1 MPRGVCAAG
10 AARARRVR
18 LRLQGKGEAHVTT
31 RVVREAACPWRKQ
44 ESRGSWLGPR
54 PLERLGVLPSGS
66 AKQPATSDGGA
77 AADRSRR
84 KRASSLLNHAWTR
97 RKPSSAAPA
106 PGIAGAR
113 GATSPR
119 RSLPFSARW
128 AVAGECCGRIDD
140 DVAWRNESAVKWPRP
155 TRSRRVRSTAEGML
169 ARLHFLE
176 RRI

>member
-10 AARARRVR
+10 AARARRLR
-18 LRLQGKGEAHVTT
+18 LRLRGKGEAHVTT

-54 PLERLGVLPSGS
+54 PLERLGGLPSGS

-77 AADRSRR
+77 AADRSKR
-84 KRASSLLNHAWTR
+84 KRASSLLNHAWAR
-97 RKPSSAAPA
+97 CEPSSAAPA

-113 GATSPR
+113 GATSPKR
-119 RSLPFSARW
+119 PPPFPRSVGPSRESA
-128 AVAGECCGRIDD
+128 CHRIG
-140 DVAWRNESAVKWPRP
+140 DVAWRNESAVEWPRP